1 MSGESA
7 TEELYTCIRGT
18 TPLILSIPHSG
29 LKVPEYISAEMTPE
43 ARTLPDTDWRVDELY
58 DFAGELG
65 ATVLKAH
72 YSRYVADLN
81 RPPDGEP
88 LYPGQVVTGLC
99 PLQLFNGGPVYLP
112 GSEPDAAEIERRRVQ
127 YWAPYHDRLHA
138 ELDHAR
144 KQYGK
149 AILYDCHSIAALV
162 PRLFEGRLPSLN
174 LGTNN
179 GASCGAALQGRVAS
193 EVARSGYSYAVNGRF
208 TGGYIT
214 RRYGAPEQDCHA
226 LQMEIAQDA
235 YMRGAAPETFHRS
248 RAGRLKSCLRRVLV
262 TLLE

>member
-1 MSGESA
+1 MSRKNAS
-7 TEELYTCIRGT
+7 EELYSCTRGT

-29 LKVPEYISAEMTPE
+29 LKVPESVSAEMTAQ
-43 ARTLPDTDWRVDELY
+43 ARALPDTDWRVDELY

-72 YSRYVADLN
+72 YSRYVVDLN

-88 LYPGQVVTGLC
+88 LYPGQVVTVLC

-112 GSEPDAAEIERRRVQ
+112 GSEPDEAEIERRRSQ
-127 YWAPYHDRLHA
+127 YWAPYHDRLRA

-144 KQYGK
+144 GEYGK
-149 AILYDCHSIAALV
+149 AILHDCHSIAARV

-179 GASCGAALQGRVAS
+179 GLSCGAALQGRVAS
-193 EVARSGYSYAVNGRF
+193 EVVRSGYSYAVNGRF
-208 TGGYIT
+208 IGGYIT
-214 RRYGAPEQDCHA
+214 RRYGAPDKGCHA

-235 YMRGAAPETFHRS
+235 YMRGAAPETYDRS
-248 RAGRLKSCLRRVLV
+248 RADALKSCLRRILGA
-262 TLLE
+262 LLE